1 MSRSGARTYI
11 GLKALNFKLEAI
23 MVMCP
28 SNELVDYE
36 SGVHVF
42 YQAKQKALC
51 FSTAKA
57 ASGKPYIANER

>member
-1 MSRSGARTYI
+1 
-11 GLKALNFKLEAI
+11 
-23 MVMCP
+23 MVMSP

-51 FSTAKA
+51 FSTANISKIQ
-57 ASGKPYIANER
+57 KKLNHI